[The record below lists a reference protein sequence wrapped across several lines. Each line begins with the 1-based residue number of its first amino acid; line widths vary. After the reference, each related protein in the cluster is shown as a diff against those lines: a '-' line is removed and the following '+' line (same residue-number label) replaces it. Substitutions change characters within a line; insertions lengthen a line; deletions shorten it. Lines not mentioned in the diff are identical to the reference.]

1 MRTGTPRGPC
11 PRFNFLSIGAWAFY
25 QAMWS
30 TNLYYHLTYWTLMV
44 HVMYFSI
51 DKSSPNSR
59 LAAQVMQG
67 MSFCGAFSVMLAY
80 SFICVFGS
88 QHFGSWLDWEN
99 ALGAYMGTIT
109 APRSLMAL
117 SVQKFFEHYWPPMAL
132 VLDARLCSAELRQIY
147 AGWSKKR
154 GFAVA
159 MGAYFAYVT
168 LWENVRALPCVVSRG
183 RGRRAEPASGYPL
196 CGIAHDVRSFHP
208 GQVCTGFAKG
218 DAITIYQQPPY
229 FRTAHVLAKLGIPA
243 PAAKLPEDLFFL
255 TGQKAWCIL
264 VTLLLWRKVV
274 GPLFS
279 ATSEPVTST
288 RTTRAKDA

>member
-1 MRTGTPRGPC
+1 M
-11 PRFNFLSIGAWAFY
+11 WA
-25 QAMWS
+25 

-88 QHFGSWLDWEN
+88 QHWGSWLDWEN
-99 ALGAYMGTIT
+99 ALGANMGTIT

-117 SVQKFFEHYWPPMAL
+117 SAQKFFEHYWPPMAL

-168 LWENVRALPCVVSRG
+168 LWENV
-183 RGRRAEPASGYPL
+183 
-196 CGIAHDVRSFHP
+196 
-208 GQVCTGFAKG
+208 CTGFAKG

-229 FRTAHVLAKLGIPA
+229 LRTAHVLATLGIPA

-255 TGQKAWCIL
+255 TFQKAWCIV

>member
-1 MRTGTPRGPC
+1 MRTPRALCCTGTAPTPPLC
-11 PRFNFLSIGAWAFY
+11 LPSFNFLTIGAWAFY

-51 DKSSPNSR
+51 DKSSTNSR

-67 MSFCGAFSVMLAY
+67 MSFCGAFGVMLAY

-88 QHFGSWLDWEN
+88 LHWGSWLEWEN

-109 APRSLMAL
+109 SPRSLTAL
-117 SVQKFFEHYWPPMAL
+117 GAQKFFEHFWPPMAL
-132 VLDARLCSAELRQIY
+132 LLDARLSRKELERIY

-159 MGAYFAYVT
+159 MGTYFAYVT
-168 LWENVRALPCVVSRG
+168 LWENV
-183 RGRRAEPASGYPL
+183 
-196 CGIAHDVRSFHP
+196 
-208 GQVCTGFAKG
+208 CTGFSKG

-229 FRTAHVLAKLGIPA
+229 LRTAHVLAKLGIPA
-243 PAAKLPEDLFFL
+243 TALPEDLFFL
-255 TGQKAWCIL
+255 TFQKAWVIV
-264 VTLLLWRKVV
+264 VTLAVWRRVV
-274 GPLFS
+274 GPLFG
-279 ATSEPVTST
+279 ATGEPAAST
-288 RTTRAKDA
+288 AKAKGQ